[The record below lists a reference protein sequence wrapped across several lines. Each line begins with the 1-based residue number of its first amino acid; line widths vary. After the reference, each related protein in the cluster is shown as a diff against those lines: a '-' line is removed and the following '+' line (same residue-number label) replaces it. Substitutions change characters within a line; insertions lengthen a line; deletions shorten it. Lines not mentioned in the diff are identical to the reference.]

1 MIKSAT
7 FKEKNLN
14 FLFRRNFDIWRCSI
28 ESSERVRKSPG
39 RKDFQKG
46 DFLHREMKS
55 L

>member
-1 MIKSAT
+1 MVGGFQKMIKSAT

-28 ESSERVRKSPG
+28 ESSERVRKPPG

-46 DFLHREMKS
+46 DF
-55 L
+55 